1 MVGRLFL
8 FLRILPWSMPLMARS
23 QTSFV
28 CQSCGAPAAKWSG
41 KCEACDSW
49 NTIVEER
56 GFAPAGAAARKPTRG
71 RAVALE
77 GLKSEEEMPSRR
89 ATAIL
94 EFDRVCGGGLVPGSA
109 LLIGGDPGVGK
120 STLVLQALG
129 SYANTGGRAVY
140 ISGEEAMAQVR
151 LRATRMGLADAPVS
165 LASATCIEDILA
177 TLDAGPVPGIVAIDS
192 IQTIWT
198 SALDAA
204 PGTIAQVRT
213 ASFDLVRY
221 AKASGAAILL
231 VGHVTKEGQ
240 IAGPKAVEHLVDAV
254 LYFEGER
261 AHHFRVLRAVK
272 NRFGATD
279 EIGVFEMTGH
289 GLTEVS
295 NPSALFLGDRNST
308 APGAAVF
315 AGLEGTRP
323 LLVEMQALLAPASY
337 GSPRRAVV
345 GWDSGRLAMILA
357 VLDARAGL
365 GAGSHD
371 VYLNVAGGLE
381 IQEPAADLA
390 AAAAMVSSLAS
401 RALPKGSVFF
411 GEISLSGE
419 IRPAPQPE
427 LRLKEAAKL
436 GFSTAVVP
444 PGIKVGSTDLTLK
457 EIAHVGEL
465 AKLIGAGEK
474 RAREPGS

>member
-1 MVGRLFL
+1 
-8 FLRILPWSMPLMARS
+8 MARA

-28 CQSCGAPAAKWSG
+28 CQSCGAAAAKWSG
-41 KCEACDSW
+41 KCEACGSW
-49 NTIVEER
+49 NSIVEEKA
-56 GFAPAGAAARKPTRG
+56 FAPSGPAARKPARG
-71 RAVALE
+71 RAVVLE
-77 GLKSEEEMPSRR
+77 DLATSEEPPPRR
-89 ATAIL
+89 VTGIA

-109 LLIGGDPGVGK
+109 LLVGGDPGVGK
-120 STLVLQALG
+120 STLVLQAL
-129 SYANTGGRAVY
+129 AAHAKAGGRVVY

-151 LRATRMGLADAPVS
+151 LRARRMDLADAPVS

-177 TLDAGPVPGIVAIDS
+177 TLDAGPVPGLVAIDS

-213 ASFDLVRY
+213 ASLDLVRY

-261 AHHFRVLRAVK
+261 GHQFRVLRAVK

-279 EIGVFEMTGH
+279 EIGVFEMTGE
-289 GLTEVS
+289 GLKEVP
-295 NPSALFLGDRNST
+295 NPSALFLGDRNSA

-337 GSPRRAVV
+337 GTPRRAVV
-345 GWDSGRLAMILA
+345 GWDSSRLAMVLA
-357 VLDARAGL
+357 VLDARAGV
-365 GAGSHD
+365 GAAGND

-381 IQEPAADLA
+381 IREPAADLA
-390 AAAAMVSSLAS
+390 AAAALVSSLAN
-401 RALPKGSVFF
+401 RALPRGTVFF

-419 IRPAPQPE
+419 IRPAQQPE

-436 GFSTAVVP
+436 GFSTALVP
-444 PGIKVGSTDLTLK
+444 AGIKAGPGDMVLK
-457 EIAHVGEL
+457 EVAHVAEL
-465 AKLIGAGEK
+465 AKLIGVGEK
-474 RAREPGS
+474 RARETAAW